1 VLAEIEAGD
10 IPELIVFNK
19 SDISEPNVVDRLVAT
34 HDGSVA
40 VSALTGEG
48 IDDLG
53 TAIAEDLEKST
64 VTMRLLV
71 PYDRGEVVA
80 ALHDAGNVLEEVHGE
95 DGTSLTV
102 RLPGAV
108 ADGFGEF
115 AS

>member
-1 VLAEIEAGD
+1 
-10 IPELIVFNK
+10 
-19 SDISEPNVVDRLVAT
+19 
-34 HDGSVA
+34 
-40 VSALTGEG
+40 
-48 IDDLG
+48 
-53 TAIAEDLEKST
+53 
-64 VTMRLLV
+64 MRLLV

-95 DGTSLTV
+95 DGTALTV